1 MYRCPKL
8 VARSVL
14 SDDGEKM
21 IRTDRSA
28 LLQAWYQALYGTVAR
43 SEAEVEQ
50 VMRTT
55 ESMQT
60 EAVKGPASDNSQA
73 IDLYA

>member
-1 MYRCPKL
+1 
-8 VARSVL
+8 
-14 SDDGEKM
+14 M
-21 IRTDRSA
+21 IRTDRTA
-28 LLQAWYQALYGTVAR
+28 LLQAWYQSLYGVAAR
-43 SEAEVEQ
+43 NEAEVEQ
-50 VMRTT
+50 VMKTT